1 MKKEKNIQSA
11 LNKIAFNITKIKNIF
26 NKQNSIM
33 IDSNINKSRLNT
45 NDNSLNIKETE
56 SNKRNKFGFPIITK

>member
-11 LNKIAFNITKIKNIF
+11 LNQIAFNISKIKNIF
-26 NKQNSIM
+26 NKQNSII

-45 NDNSLNIKETE
+45 NDNGLNINETE

>member
-11 LNKIAFNITKIKNIF
+11 LNQIAFNISKIKNIF
-26 NKQNSIM
+26 NKQNLIM

-45 NDNSLNIKETE
+45 NDNGLNINKTE

>member
-26 NKQNSIM
+26 NKQNSII

-45 NDNSLNIKETE
+45 NDNGLNINETE

>member
-45 NDNSLNIKETE
+45 NDNGLNINETE